1 MGEFNWIISF
11 CAFFVAI
18 VDFGLGNLIFREI
31 SKHPEKSE
39 KYFMNGSIIKL

>member
-1 MGEFNWIISF
+1 LGEFNWIISF